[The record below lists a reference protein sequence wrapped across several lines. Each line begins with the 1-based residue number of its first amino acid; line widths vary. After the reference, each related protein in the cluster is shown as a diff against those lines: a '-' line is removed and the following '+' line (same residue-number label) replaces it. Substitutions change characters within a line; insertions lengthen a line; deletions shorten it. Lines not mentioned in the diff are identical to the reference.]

1 MTNSLIKIRN
11 ADVCINGVHVLH
23 SLSWEMTADQNW
35 AVVGNNGA
43 GKTTFMKLL
52 FGELIPMYGGE
63 TTWFG
68 VPGLRPL
75 SEIRQH
81 IAFVSA
87 EFQENYSPNLQGWQV
102 VVSGLFHSIGLY
114 GPPVTAE
121 QKKTALQWMDFLD
134 IANLAEKRFHNLSYG
149 EARRILLARALARRP
164 RLLILDEPCAGL
176 DIPTREL
183 FLKTLSKLSESDT
196 RIVYVTHH
204 IDEIM
209 PLITHTLY
217 LKNGRVFLQGEK
229 ESMLKGEIL
238 SKALG
243 CEISVQKNSERY
255 WITDSRLQNIRTPK

>member
-1 MTNSLIKIRN
+1 MKESLIKIQN
-11 ADVCINGVHVLH
+11 AEVCVNGVHVLH

-52 FGELIPMYGGE
+52 FGELIPMHGGE
-63 TTWFG
+63 TSWFG
-68 VPGLRPL
+68 VKGLRPL
-75 SEIRQH
+75 SEIRRH
-81 IAFVSA
+81 IGFVSA
-87 EFQENYSPNLQGWQV
+87 EFQENYAPNLYGWQV

-114 GPPVTAE
+114 GPPVTGD
-121 QKKTALQWMDFLD
+121 QKEIALQWMDFLD
-134 IANLAEKRFHNLSYG
+134 IEDLAEKRFHNLSYG

-176 DIPTREL
+176 DIPTREH
-183 FLKTLSKLSESDT
+183 FLKTLSKLSESET

-209 PLITHTLY
+209 PLISHILF
-217 LKNGRVFLQGEK
+217 LKKGRVFLQGEK

-238 SKALG
+238 SKALD
-243 CEISVQKNSERY
+243 CDISVWKSSERY
-255 WITDSRLQNIRTPK
+255 WVTDSRLKNIRTPK